1 MKSLKF
7 TKYRDGHYVIIGY
20 RGAALGV
27 IEPKGDIFKK
37 CVVSKE
43 FERDTE
49 MTAECHRQMA
59 DFMDSLEIKNTS
71 RSSAPQ
77 LCSECIYDRRHCQAN
92 SKWCLKNRRV
102 HASVLRRKL

>member
-7 TKYRDGHYVIIGY
+7 TKCRDGHYVIIGY

-37 CVVSKE
+37 RVVSKE

-49 MTAECHRQMA
+49 NA
-59 DFMDSLEIKNTS
+59 
-71 RSSAPQ
+71 
-77 LCSECIYDRRHCQAN
+77 
-92 SKWCLKNRRV
+92 
-102 HASVLRRKL
+102 